1 MVQKVYICS
10 WNFILEMKRF
20 FLAIMAA
27 LVCQGAFSQQI
38 RTNYRSNGFTH
49 ISTDYEAIKLA
60 DVPAEVR
67 LELVGLKDGSSMYL
81 LYINL
86 IQKTAVVTPKGVKMS
101 ATLNGGNF
109 VRLDQIGQDS
119 ATKRRRE
126 DGLFVNRLKYAAEP
140 ADIEKLT
147 QGVKSIDLVTGWN
160 PDDYV
165 QASFPADE
173 LAKLLKAHCGAIVKA
188 SDNTIELSTT
198 IGNRTDNANSI
209 LTTSNPVVARGEKL
223 DYNVI
228 LSHLFYKN
236 TGLED
241 LDLAVVIGTSAKH
254 HIPLDAPVKFTL
266 RDGSSIDLIQ
276 TRDDV
281 NFFYVY
287 PSLEDLYRMVDVGV
301 AGITIECED
310 GTLQD
315 TIPASSEDF
324 TAAVAQQLNL
334 LLSISPR

>member
-1 MVQKVYICS
+1 MYICS
-10 WNFILEMKRF
+10 WNQLLKMKKI
-20 FLAIMAA
+20 FLAIFAA
-27 LVCQGAFSQQI
+27 LLCQVAFPQHI

-60 DVPAEVR
+60 DVPAEAR
-67 LELVGLKDGSSMYL
+67 LELVGLKDGSSIFL

-86 IQKTAVVTPKGVKMS
+86 IQKEAVVTPKGVKMS
-101 ATLNGGNF
+101 ANLPSGKF

-119 ATKRRRE
+119 STKRRRE

-140 ADIEKLT
+140 ADIETLT
-147 QGVKSIDLVTGWN
+147 LGVKSIDLVTGWN

-165 QASFPADE
+165 QASFPGDE
-173 LAKLLKAHCGAIVKA
+173 FAKLIKAHCEAILKA
-188 SDNTIELSTT
+188 SEKTIDLSAS
-198 IGNRTDNANSI
+198 IGTRTDNTNSI
-209 LTTSNPVVARGEKL
+209 LTASNPVVARGENL

-228 LSHLFYKN
+228 LSHLYYKN
-236 TGLED
+236 TGKED

-254 HIPLDAPVKFTL
+254 HILLDAPVKFTL
-266 RDGSSIDLIQ
+266 CDGSSIDLIQ

-287 PSLEDLYRMVDVGV
+287 PSLEDLYKMVEVGV
-301 AGITIECED
+301 AAITIQCED
-310 GTLQD
+310 GTLKD

-324 TAAVAQQLNL
+324 TTAVNQQLNL
-334 LLSISPR
+334 LLSVSPR